1 KITNGFLKVA
11 AFLAVTAPSAT
22 VIMCVDHFILPRLFG
37 ISRPLLK
44 IPRWNET
51 SPGNWPAIVALAIS
65 VLYGTW
71 ATGILPG
78 EDPNR
83 YWGPGPLEAWV
94 MAGVLYIVFVGIAR
108 AAAPA
113 SLTLKKILGFSK
125 VVIDEPLPSYAVVD
139 MATEAEGS
147 SSPPLTP

>member
-1 KITNGFLKVA
+1 
-11 AFLAVTAPSAT
+11 
-22 VIMCVDHFILPRLFG
+22 MCVDHFLLPRLFG

-44 IPRWNET
+44 IPGWSET
-51 SPGNWPAIVALAIS
+51 SVGNWPAIAALAIS

-78 EDPNR
+78 EDANR
-83 YWGPGPLEAWV
+83 YWGPAPLEAWV
-94 MAGVLYIVFVGIAR
+94 MAGVLYIAFVAIAR

-113 SLTLKKILGFSK
+113 SLSLKRILGFSK

-139 MATEAEGS
+139 MATQAEGAAGPEGA
-147 SSPPLTP
+147 PPFVPAQAAGKAT